1 MATEHNTM
9 ASVTRSQL
17 PGREK
22 LKSDAA
28 DVMETAK
35 QVGEQKFETGK
46 KSAAEQA
53 QKLAG
58 VMEQASTQLKEN
70 DLQSLADYTSQIAS
84 SIKSVSDSLRHRN
97 IDDLV
102 KDTQSLA
109 RRNPTLFLLGSIGIG
124 VAISRF
130 LRASAERQH
139 ESYGGSA
146 ATPPVDSSELPRDP
160 EPVTFEPSPDL

>member
-1 MATEHNTM
+1 MATEH
-9 ASVTRSQL
+9 SVSSDKGSQL

-35 QVGEQKFETGK
+35 QAGEQKLETGK

-58 VMEQASTQLKEN
+58 VMEQASTQLKES
-70 DLQSLADYTSQIAS
+70 DLQSLADYTSQIAN
-84 SIKSVSDSLRHRN
+84 SIKSVSDSLRHRS
-97 IDDLV
+97 IDDFV

-109 RRNPTLFLLGSIGIG
+109 RSNPTLFLLGSIGIG

-130 LRASAERQH
+130 LKASAERQH
-139 ESYGGSA
+139 QSYGGSA
-146 ATPPVDSSELPRDP
+146 VTPRVGSSGLPREP
-160 EPVTFEPSPDL
+160 ESATFEPSAEDL

>member
-1 MATEHNTM
+1 MATEHGV
-9 ASVTRSQL
+9 ASDRGSQL

-28 DVMETAK
+28 DVIETAK
-35 QVGEQKFETGK
+35 QAGEQKFETGK

-58 VMEQASTQLKEN
+58 VMEQAATQLKES
-70 DLQSLADYTSQIAS
+70 DLQSLADYTSEIAN
-84 SIKSVSDSLRHRN
+84 SIKSVSDSLRHRS
-97 IDDLV
+97 IDDFL

-109 RRNPTLFLLGSIGIG
+109 RSNPTLFLLGSIGIG

-130 LRASAERQH
+130 LKASAERQH
-139 ESYGGSA
+139 ESYHGSA
-146 ATPPVDSSELPRDP
+146 VTPAVDSSRLPQ
-160 EPVTFEPSPDL
+160 EPQARTFEPSADL